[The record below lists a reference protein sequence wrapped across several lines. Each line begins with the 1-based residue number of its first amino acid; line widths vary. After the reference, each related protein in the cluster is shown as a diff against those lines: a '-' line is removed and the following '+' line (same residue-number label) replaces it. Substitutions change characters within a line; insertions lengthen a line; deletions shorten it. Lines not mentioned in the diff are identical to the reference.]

1 MNQTK
6 DSDETAI
13 VEKKLTQLGKK
24 IDDNRTFIKAL
35 DDDDKLLYK
44 STRDRLKIDTH
55 GELTDTEYD
64 NISTMM
70 FFCDKFEE
78 HFYNQNPEDVNVDL
92 FNIYR
97 MAKEK
102 ITDHLKDYRESS
114 KKTPSSIKG
123 IQQYL
128 EQIKMKDGTVITRG
142 FKKKDDEPEIIEII
156 EEVNNG

>member
-6 DSDETAI
+6 DSNDI
-13 VEKKLTQLGKK
+13 VLVEKKLTQLGKK
-24 IDDNRTFIKAL
+24 IDDNRLFIKAL
-35 DDDDKLLYK
+35 DDEDKLLYK
-44 STRDRLKIDTH
+44 STRDRLRIDTH
-55 GELTDTEYD
+55 NELTDTEYD
-64 NISTMM
+64 NLSTMM

-78 HFYNQNPEDVNVDL
+78 HFYNQNPEDVDVDL

-114 KKTPSSIKG
+114 KQTPSSIKG

-128 EQIKMKDGTVITRG
+128 EQIKLKDGTIITRG
-142 FKKKDDEPEIIEII
+142 FKKDEEPEIIEII
-156 EEVNNG
+156 EEAKNG

>member
-6 DSDETAI
+6 DLDETAI
-13 VEKKLTQLGKK
+13 VEKKLNQLGKK
-24 IDDNRTFIKAL
+24 IDDNRLFIKAL
-35 DDDDKLLYK
+35 DNDDKLLYK

-55 GELTDTEYD
+55 NELTDTEYD
-64 NISTMM
+64 NLSTMM

-78 HFYNQNPEDVNVDL
+78 HFYGQNPEDVNVDL

-102 ITDHLKDYRESS
+102 ITDHLKDYREST
-114 KKTPSSIKG
+114 KQTPSSIKG

-128 EQIKMKDGTVITRG
+128 EQIKMKDGTIITRG
-142 FKKKDDEPEIIEII
+142 FKKEEEPEIIEII
-156 EEVNNG
+156 EETKNG

>member
-6 DSDETAI
+6 DSAETALA
-13 VEKKLTQLGKK
+13 EKRLVTLGRK
-24 IDDNRTFIKAL
+24 IDDNRQFLQAL
-35 DDDDKLLYK
+35 EAGDKTLYK
-44 STRDRLKIDTH
+44 SIRDRLRIDTH
-55 GELTDTEYD
+55 DELTDTEYD
-64 NISTMM
+64 NLSTMM

-78 HFYNQNPEDVNVDL
+78 HFYNQNPEDVDVDL

-102 ITDHLKDYRESS
+102 ITDHLKDYREAS

-128 EQIKMKDGTVITRG
+128 EQIKMKDGTIITRG
-142 FKKKDDEPEIIEII
+142 FKQADEGEIIEI
-156 EEVNNG
+156 EEVKDG